1 MVSRIKMQCAISF
14 LFPISL
20 QFGQQIEVN
29 WVQSES
35 ADQQKV
41 FDATQAHFEWTID
54 PFSVWGE
61 VASYVTSRQLIN
73 QAFKTTGLLS
83 DALKFETQL
92 TGTDRWPISI
102 KLNLCNKKANSK
114 HFFLPISRVDFDQQ
128 SIQKSNSSPHCEFVA
143 FWIKTILQPANR
155 SSGLIINWQSNE
167 RFCVPVARIKIL
179 IIAPSGEPSV
189 HNKSP

>member
-1 MVSRIKMQCAISF
+1 MQCAISF

-54 PFSVWGE
+54 PFSVWGG
-61 VASYVTSRQLIN
+61 VVSYVTSRQLIN

-114 HFFLPISRVDFDQQ
+114 HFFFWQFLASTSISTQYKKVTRRHTASLLLFGSKQFYSRQ
-128 SIQKSNSSPHCEFVA
+128 TAAQA
-143 FWIKTILQPANR
+143 
-155 SSGLIINWQSNE
+155 
-167 RFCVPVARIKIL
+167 
-179 IIAPSGEPSV
+179 
-189 HNKSP
+189 